1 MFSDYIML
9 PVWAI
14 FCQICSIS
22 EQMSA
27 ISHPSGNKEEHWGD
41 ELSNVGGEGL
51 VQRRGDRDD
60 L

>member
-1 MFSDYIML
+1 ML
-9 PVWAI
+9 PVWAA
-14 FCQICSIS
+14 FCQICSISEQIS

-27 ISHPSGNKEEHWGD
+27 ISHPSGNEEEHWGD

>member
-1 MFSDYIML
+1 ML
-9 PVWAI
+9 PVWAT
-14 FCQICSIS
+14 FCQICSISEQIS